1 LFIFLEALMS
11 TTGATNYGNEPSRP
25 TECRETEGYRACFY
39 PGFVRRLAVRA
50 PDGTETLIYE
60 QEGSFVLPPGHDQP
74 WPCST
79 IDYSDPKGRRM
90 MLQIY
95 DPGHEIDRIEVHF
108 KSPQALAKRLAQAAG
123 AVISPLLDRP
133 SLGEEG
139 EEEGG
144 GDVVVCENV
153 AVLCPPICPG

>member
-1 LFIFLEALMS
+1 MS
-11 TTGATNYGNEPSRP
+11 TTSATNYGNPPSNP
-25 TECRETEGYRACFY
+25 TECRENGGYRACFY

-60 QEGSFVLPPGHDQP
+60 QKGSFVLPPGQDQP

-79 IDYSDPKGRRM
+79 LDYSDPRGRKM

-108 KSPQALAKRLAQAAG
+108 KSPQALEKPLAQAAG
-123 AVISPLLDRP
+123 TITADVSLLGRP
-133 SLGEEG
+133 VAGEED
-139 EEEGG
+139 GG
-144 GDVVVCENV
+144 GDVVILENV